1 MVEANYE
8 FEHDYRTPEALR
20 RQEYWSLLSGAAG
33 QLYGNKYTW
42 QFIDDWKTHL
52 DTKGVSELQIA
63 TKLFAGRPWFKLVPD
78 QNHQLVTEGFGSFAA
93 SGSVNDNDYVAAA
106 LTPNRKLAIAY
117 LPAHHLHRR
126 PPTPQRIGQ
135 GSMVR
140 PDNWQVQRDRG
151 IAVRGVRHPA
161 VHAATTE
168 RFRRLRLGTGPDGGV
183 NR

>member
-1 MVEANYE
+1 M
-8 FEHDYRTPEALR
+8 
-20 RQEYWSLLSGAAG
+20 LSGAAG

-117 LPAHHLHRR
+117 LPAHHTL
-126 PPTPQRIGQ
+126 T
-135 GSMVR
+135 V
-140 PDNWQVQRDRG
+140 DL
-151 IAVRGVRHPA
+151 
-161 VHAATTE
+161 
-168 RFRRLRLGTGPDGGV
+168 RRLSGSV
-183 NR
+183 KA